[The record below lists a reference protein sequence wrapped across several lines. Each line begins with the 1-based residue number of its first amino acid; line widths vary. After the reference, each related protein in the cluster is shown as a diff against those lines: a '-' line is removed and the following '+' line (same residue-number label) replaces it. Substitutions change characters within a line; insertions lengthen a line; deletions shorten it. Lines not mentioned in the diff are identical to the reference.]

1 MILGNLHK
9 CLAIRACGRDNQ
21 TAPPLFL
28 LSRCFG
34 ELRATKC
41 HQCGAAVQI
50 ELHDLAIRVKIQSGI
65 FVREWNFVWYA
76 GLKIPLSIPL

>member
-1 MILGNLHK
+1 MITHEPKEKSILCTRIAASL
-9 CLAIRACGRDNQ
+9 CG
-21 TAPPLFL
+21 
-28 LSRCFG
+28 S
-34 ELRATKC
+34 TKC

-50 ELHDLAIRVKIQSGI
+50 ELHGLAILYVKIQSGI